1 VCFCYLGFKS
11 LLNKLTVLVRLVLLL
26 TSESN
31 GSVHLLH
38 QQHQHQYITNQQIM
52 VDPDL
57 KQYEV
62 IICDE
67 VHERHLTGDF
77 MLGLLRAV
85 LRRNDQL
92 RVVLMSATINSQLFR
107 CTTITVTLI
116 LVNY

>member
-1 VCFCYLGFKS
+1 
-11 LLNKLTVLVRLVLLL
+11 
-26 TSESN
+26 
-31 GSVHLLH
+31 
-38 QQHQHQYITNQQIM
+38 M

-57 KQYEV
+57 KQDEV

-85 LRRNDQL
+85 LARNDKL
-92 RVVLMSATINSQLFR
+92 KAVLMSATINSQLFR
-107 CTTITVTLI
+107 YTTDTLTLI

>member
-1 VCFCYLGFKS
+1 
-11 LLNKLTVLVRLVLLL
+11 
-26 TSESN
+26 
-31 GSVHLLH
+31 
-38 QQHQHQYITNQQIM
+38 M

-85 LRRNDQL
+85 LARNDKL
-92 RVVLMSATINSQLFR
+92 KVVLMSATINSQLFR
-107 CTTITVTLI
+107 YTSNTLTLI
-116 LVNY
+116 LVNIELCFQSIFIYPCTYFNIL